1 MFYIFLTHL
10 KLFLD
15 NLICHFYK
23 MLIIIIKR
31 VINFKDKQVVT
42 KFGKIGIQN
51 PASIINNFSSKE
63 EAKKYTDSK
72 IKQKINKGYI

>member
-1 MFYIFLTHL
+1 MKKYLEFKNSLSNKFWE
-10 KLFLD
+10 
-15 NLICHFYK
+15 
-23 MLIIIIKR
+23 
-31 VINFKDKQVVT
+31 INFKDKQVVT

>member
-1 MFYIFLTHL
+1 MKKYLEFKNSLSNKYWE
-10 KLFLD
+10 
-15 NLICHFYK
+15 
-23 MLIIIIKR
+23 
-31 VINFKDKQVVT
+31 INFKGKQVVT

-72 IKQKINKGYI
+72 IKQKINKEYI

>member
-1 MFYIFLTHL
+1 M
-10 KLFLD
+10 LFNKFMKKYLEFK
-15 NLICHFYK
+15 NSISNKFWE
-23 MLIIIIKR
+23 
-31 VINFKDKQVVT
+31 INFKGKHVVV
-42 KFGKIGIQN
+42 KYGKIGIQN